1 MNKLKTFKEIRKQVY
16 SQCRDEEEKR
26 LLEYLFI
33 LEDEEAIKW
42 VHFFRKNKIENGAT
56 ALMDFCNITG
66 EELKEKK
73 E

>member
-33 LEDEEAIKW
+33 LEDEEAQYHRRRIK
-42 VHFFRKNKIENGAT
+42 N
-56 ALMDFCNITG
+56 
-66 EELKEKK
+66 
-73 E
+73 